1 MVPTYIHV
9 TLRRPRGRIARNPLI
24 SKISTFIF
32 FLALRTLFFFFG
44 LTLMRRAACGRLLGG
59 ISYTHISTSLTR

>member
-24 SKISTFIF
+24 SKISTF
-32 FLALRTLFFFFG
+32 FFFFSI
-44 LTLMRRAACGRLLGG
+44 TYIVFFFWPYVNAPRRLWSSSRWYFIHAH
-59 ISYTHISTSLTR
+59 INVTH

>member
-24 SKISTFIF
+24 SKISTFF
-32 FLALRTLFFFFG
+32 FFFSITYIVFFFG